1 MSQQHPPPPAQTPA
15 QPDPGTHQYP
25 ISGQPH
31 PAAEPHRSALEKEFE
46 LERLILFS
54 DAVFAIAITLVAI
67 DIKFPEIPK
76 GLSGAPLL
84 HAFRPMFISFFAF
97 TVSFLFIGQSWRTH
111 LRLFRLL
118 KTYDQGLV
126 GRNLIFLFFIVT
138 FPFTASSLRYMLD
151 GIIIPIY
158 LYMFNIAFVSIA
170 QFELCR
176 YMLSGKTKLAIEGEA
191 AEKKYMYVK
200 SKYAAISMTVMAIL
214 LMTVTIFYPG
224 KQDVTAAVCA
234 LAILFL
240 AYSRRKA
247 GKYKPANISTR

>member
-1 MSQQHPPPPAQTPA
+1 MSQQHPSPPAPEQLH
-15 QPDPGTHQYP
+15 PDH
-25 ISGQPH
+25 
-31 PAAEPHRSALEKEFE
+31 EPHRSALEKEFE
-46 LERLILFS
+46 LERIILFS

-76 GLSGAPLL
+76 GLKGAPLL
-84 HAFRPMFISFFAF
+84 HAFRPMIISFFAF
-97 TVSFLFIGQSWRTH
+97 AVSFLFIGQSWKTH

-118 KTYDQGLV
+118 KTYDQGLI

-170 QFELCR
+170 QFALCR
-176 YMLSGKTKLAIEGEA
+176 YMLYGKTRLAVEGEA

-200 SKYAAISMTVMAIL
+200 SKYAAIAMTVVAIL
-214 LMTVTIFYPG
+214 LMTVTLLYPVNEDAVG
-224 KQDVTAAVCA
+224 SVCA
-234 LAILFL
+234 LAALFL
-240 AYSRRKA
+240 VYSRRKA
-247 GKYKPANISTR
+247 RKYKPAKIPV